1 MKKALSLL
9 LCLLLTLSLAAC
21 GNNGSSSSQAS
32 PAGGSSSSSSEPV
45 SSAASEP
52 VASLPAKDRSGA
64 EITVPEKINSMVVLA
79 PSIVEMVVAMGQGD
93 KIIGHDTQSTG
104 LEGLKEGLPAFD
116 LTQPDVEQLMALKP
130 DVLFMSNMTFY
141 DDSEALNQLKEAGTC
156 VITIPS
162 SESIEEVKN
171 DIAFV
176 ASVLG
181 AQQEGETILAKM
193 QAELDRISAIGKTIT
208 EKKKVYF
215 EIAAAPSAYSF
226 GSGVFLNEMIEL
238 IGAEN
243 ILADQPGWLAVEL
256 ENVVA
261 ANPDVIL
268 TNVNYLEDPVGEI
281 LSRDGWNAVTA
292 VSQKQVYAIDN
303 MASSL
308 ANQNIVKA
316 LDQMAKAVYPEQYN

>member
-1 MKKALSLL
+1 MKKVLSLL

-21 GNNGSSSSQAS
+21 GTGGTSSQ
-32 PAGGSSSSSSEPV
+32 V
-45 SSAASEP
+45 SSAGEP
-52 VASLPAKDRSGA
+52 SSSAGEPSSQPEASLPAKDRSGA
-64 EITVPEKINSMVVLA
+64 EITVPEEIHSMVVLA
-79 PSIVEMVVAMGQGD
+79 PSVVEMVVAMGQGD

-104 LEGLKEGLPAFD
+104 LAGLKEGLPTFD

-181 AQQEGETILAKM
+181 AQQQGEDILAKM
-193 QAELDRISAIGKTIT
+193 QEELDRIAAIGKTIT

-238 IGAEN
+238 MGAEN
-243 ILADQPGWLAVEL
+243 ILAGQQGWLAVEL

-268 TNVNYLEDPVGEI
+268 TNVNYLEDPVQEI
-281 LSRDGWNAVTA
+281 LDRDGWGAVAA

-316 LDQMAKAVYPEQYN
+316 LDQMAKAVYPEYYS